1 LNVGF
6 AVRELKSTA
15 PLDEVDVEACRF
27 GPPDLEDRL
36 PVVSKLFP
44 VVSFF
49 GIVCPLLLMSGL
61 YYSKLV
67 FMTIPRVDGPPV
79 RSLTAPW
86 ANSCN
91 SDMQLDDAGEPAS

>member
-1 LNVGF
+1 
-6 AVRELKSTA
+6 
-15 PLDEVDVEACRF
+15 
-27 GPPDLEDRL
+27 
-36 PVVSKLFP
+36 
-44 VVSFF
+44 
-49 GIVCPLLLMSGL
+49 MSGL

-91 SDMQLDDAGEPAS
+91 LDMQLDDAGEPAS